1 MDFSAWNPPHTLIVI
16 FGVLAFAAQVG
27 IYFYRTAQNDKK
39 LEKLNETLERH
50 EERIDKRFEELNQRL
65 SSMDDSIRQLKQNYI
80 NHLTHHHISVHDVDR
95 LSV

>member
-1 MDFSAWNPPHTLIVI
+1 MDFSAWNPSHTLIVI

-27 IYFYRTAQNDKK
+27 IYFYRTGQNDKK

-50 EERIDKRFEELNQRL
+50 EERIDKRFTELNQRL
-65 SSMDDSIRQLKQNYI
+65 SSMDDSIRQLNQNYI
-80 NHLTHHHISVHDVDR
+80 NHLTHHHIPIHDVDR